1 MIVIARLA
9 RSFGRRLAVTNDSR
23 RTGARETFM
32 KFFSVG
38 LVLCVAAA
46 VAAPLA
52 QQKYGVTVVL
62 DKKADLATFKSYSW
76 GNSQPAATKSAD
88 DQIVAAIDK
97 ELKALGMTK
106 VTSGPGDVQVAYTAV
121 RRTDVDPKAAPTA
134 SGGQPQYAVGTLS
147 VILTNPT
154 SKERILELRLDK
166 PIDTDASQAEATLN
180 AAVAELFTRYPTKK
194 K

>member
-1 MIVIARLA
+1 
-9 RSFGRRLAVTNDSR
+9 
-23 RTGARETFM
+23 M

-62 DKKADLATFKSYSW
+62 EKKVDFAKLKSYSW
-76 GNSQPAATKSAD
+76 DNVQPAATRSVD

-106 VTSGPGDVQVAYTAV
+106 VTSGPGRRSGHVHGGPPHGRGPASRTHRV
-121 RRTDVDPKAAPTA
+121 R
-134 SGGQPQYAVGTLS
+134 GIQQYAVGTLS
-147 VILTNPT
+147 VILINPPA
-154 SKERILELRLDK
+154 KERILELRLDK
-166 PIDTDASQAEATLN
+166 PIDTDASRAEATIN
-180 AAVAELFTRYPTKK
+180 AAVAELFTKYPTKK

>member
-1 MIVIARLA
+1 
-9 RSFGRRLAVTNDSR
+9 
-23 RTGARETFM
+23 M

-46 VAAPLA
+46 VATPLA

-62 DKKADLATFKSYSW
+62 EKKADFAAFKSYSW
-76 GNSQPAATKSAD
+76 GNGQPAATKSAD

-106 VTSGPGDVQVAYTAV
+106 VTSGPADVQVAYTAV
-121 RRTDVDPKAAPTA
+121 RRTDVDTKAEPTA
-134 SGGQPQYAVGTLS
+134 SGALPQYAVGTLS

-154 SKERILELRLDK
+154 AKENILELRLDK
-166 PIDTDASQAEATLN
+166 PIDIDAARAEATIN
-180 AAVAELFTRYPTKK
+180 AAVAELFTKYPTKK

>member
-1 MIVIARLA
+1 
-9 RSFGRRLAVTNDSR
+9 
-23 RTGARETFM
+23 M

-62 DKKADLATFKSYSW
+62 EKKVDFAKLKSYSW
-76 GNSQPAATKSAD
+76 DNVQPAATRSVD
-88 DQIVAAIDK
+88 GQIVAAIDK

-106 VTSGPGDVQVAYTAV
+106 VTSGPGDVQVMYTAV

-134 SGGQPQYAVGTLS
+134 SGGLQQYAVGTLS
-147 VILTNPT
+147 VILVNPT
-154 SKERILELRLDK
+154 AKERILELRLDK
-166 PIDTDASQAEATLN
+166 PIDTDASRAEATIG
-180 AAVAELFTRYPTKK
+180 AAVAELFTKYPTKSK
-194 K
+194 